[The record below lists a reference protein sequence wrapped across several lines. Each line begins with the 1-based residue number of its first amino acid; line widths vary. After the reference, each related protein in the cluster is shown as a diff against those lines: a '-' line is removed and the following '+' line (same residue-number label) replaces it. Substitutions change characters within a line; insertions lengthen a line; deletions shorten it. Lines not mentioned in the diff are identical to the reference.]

1 MAFSLLPLL
10 KAYCYTIAN
19 RTNGLINP
27 AEYTTP
33 PFPGQPPKG
42 RSGLRPETTSLGKK
56 RMLTGEQEEGRIQ
69 GLRILARIIARH
81 YLEHPELYPAPR
93 GDVDSEFGGVGN
105 DDNTVNFL
113 VRANG
118 DAAYKEADQ

>member
-1 MAFSLLPLL
+1 MSCRVYNTAVSRP
-10 KAYCYTIAN
+10 T
-19 RTNGLINP
+19 
-27 AEYTTP
+27 
-33 PFPGQPPKG
+33 PKG
-42 RSGLRPETTSLGKK
+42 RSGFRPETTSLSKK
-56 RMLTGEQEEGRIQ
+56 RMLTGEQEEGRIL

-93 GDVDSEFGGVGN
+93 GDMDSEFGGVGN
-105 DDNTVNFL
+105 DDNTVNTL